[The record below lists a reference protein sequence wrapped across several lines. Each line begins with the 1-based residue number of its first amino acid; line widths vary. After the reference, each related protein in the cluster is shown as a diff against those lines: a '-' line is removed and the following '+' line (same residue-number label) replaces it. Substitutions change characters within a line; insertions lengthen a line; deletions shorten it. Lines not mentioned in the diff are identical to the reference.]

1 MSQKFPVMS
10 LYRTVCRVRVTMGR
24 NWTSRAYISSSVLMT
39 DSIPFSPKNDWF
51 YRWGEKRTLWINT
64 SLMINFNNYIALEKE
79 EYKNHCGFFIQTLIQ
94 MIFKFMYKAKC
105 AILKYEH
112 IFKSKEFF
120 FIYLIGEHSYGILIP
135 YRLPVAVNVCS
146 VTNYPKS

>member
-1 MSQKFPVMS
+1 
-10 LYRTVCRVRVTMGR
+10 
-24 NWTSRAYISSSVLMT
+24 
-39 DSIPFSPKNDWF
+39 
-51 YRWGEKRTLWINT
+51 
-64 SLMINFNNYIALEKE
+64 MINFNNYIALEKE